1 MTLWCFFYS
10 VAYYHNETI
19 KSRTIIYTKYMTR
32 ESGVLYVPRSDI
44 FIPNIC
50 FLKMLLKLEDKH
62 VG

>member
-1 MTLWCFFYS
+1 MTPSGFFYS

-32 ESGVLYVPRSDI
+32 ESGVPYVPHLDI
-44 FIPNIC
+44 FIPNTSFFKIW
-50 FLKMLLKLEDKH
+50 LKLEDKH